1 MPRRRRSEDD
11 DWSEAANHAGEMMAG
26 SINELRSS
34 DPPGKPFE
42 PQRGPLGF
50 CVDPAAYKRRPRR
63 AKARP

>member
-1 MPRRRRSEDD
+1 
-11 DWSEAANHAGEMMAG
+11 MMAG